1 LHSWS
6 RALSQNAEHCAKS
19 VATETPSFAGTS
31 DVRVQSC
38 ALDTFS
44 IEPGQS
50 VSCLIAVCCSN
61 RPDKPA
67 GNYGN
72 AVSYLWKLGVIRVS
86 AGVGVSVV
94 VTNVGAGTWAALC
107 DCFPEHFGRLY
118 KNIA

>member
-1 LHSWS
+1 MRDIVQNVKRLTH
-6 RALSQNAEHCAKS
+6 RLLS
-19 VATETPSFAGTS
+19 AGTG
-31 DVRVQSC
+31 DGRVQSG
-38 ALDTFS
+38 ALNTFN
-44 IEPGQS
+44 IQLGQS

-72 AVSYLWKLGVIRVS
+72 TVSFLWKLGVNRLS
-86 AGVGVSVV
+86 AGVGVSVA
-94 VTNVGAGTWAALC
+94 VTNVGADTWAALC